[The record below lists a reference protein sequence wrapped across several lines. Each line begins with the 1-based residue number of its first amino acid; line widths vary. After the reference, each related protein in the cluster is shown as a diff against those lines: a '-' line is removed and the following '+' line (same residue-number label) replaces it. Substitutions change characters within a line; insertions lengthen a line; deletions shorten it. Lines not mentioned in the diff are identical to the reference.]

1 MTSSSRTPRWM
12 TYVPLEQVRPALR
25 NPQGHAIEAMILA
38 MQTFGFTDA
47 PIVDE
52 RTERL
57 YAGHGRL
64 EALVAMWECG
74 LDMPEGLMLDP
85 DGTGWL
91 LPLQRGWRSRDDVH
105 AEAALIAHNRLTQ
118 IGGQNTPLLVSML
131 DTIQA
136 TDAALFEAVAFDE
149 AAMSALL
156 AQVNMESPDI
166 TGEELPDDV
175 PSPADPEPGDDD
187 RVEPDRPTVTCPACQ
202 HCFETKP

>member
-1 MTSSSRTPRWM
+1 MTSPPQTPRWM
-12 TYVPLEQVRPALR
+12 TYVPLEQVKPALR
-25 NPQGHAIEAMILA
+25 NPQGHDMEAMIRA
-38 MQTFGFTDA
+38 FEVFGFTDA

-64 EALVAMWECG
+64 EALVTMWECG
-74 LDMPEGLMLDP
+74 MDMPEGLMLDP

-105 AEAALIAHNRLTQ
+105 AAAALLSHNRLSQ
-118 IGGQNTPLLVSML
+118 VGGQDTPLLVSML

-136 TDAALFEAVAFDE
+136 SDAALFEAVAFDE
-149 AAMSALL
+149 DAMSALL

-166 TGEELPDDV
+166 TGEESPDD
-175 PSPADPEPGDDD
+175 PPASEPGDDD
-187 RVEPDRPTVTCPACQ
+187 EVDEPDRPTIQCPSCG
-202 HCFETKP
+202 HRFEKSL